1 MLAKNRLYFR
11 EFFMLKSLP
20 YTVLLLSS
28 LTLSSLTLLSSTAS
42 AETTVKENKV
52 MVPAFKANYTILR
65 GGDAVGKASR
75 ELQYLNNGM
84 AKYSYHTD
92 IEWLIFSDTRE
103 ETSTVKLN
111 GNKVTP
117 TNYVYKREGT
127 GRDKYFEWSYD
138 TANNTATNKKK
149 KKTKNIEFPENI
161 QDSLS
166 YHLQHRLNLI
176 SKPEQKQFVY
186 PVIKSSGSMKNYV
199 YQYDGE
205 EEIMLPY
212 GLVKTVKFKREVV
225 EKKRVTYAWF
235 APELDYLLV
244 KLYQIKGDVEQF
256 EAQLESVDVMNSNE
270 STTK

>member
-1 MLAKNRLYFR
+1 
-11 EFFMLKSLP
+11 MLKSLP
-20 YTVLLLSS
+20 YVTLLAST
-28 LTLSSLTLLSSTAS
+28 LTLFSSTPFAQATDQTS
-42 AETTVKENKV
+42 KV
-52 MVPAFKANYTILR
+52 MVPAFNANYTILR
-65 GGDAVGKASR
+65 SSKSVGKATRKLS
-75 ELQYLNNGM
+75 YLDNGM

-92 IEWLIFSDTRE
+92 IEWLIFSDTRD

-111 GNKVTP
+111 DNKVTP
-117 TNYVYKREGT
+117 RNYVFKREGT
-127 GRDKYFEWSYD
+127 GRDKYYEWSYD
-138 TANNTATNKKK
+138 TANGTATDEKKN
-149 KKTKNIEFPENI
+149 KTKTIDFPDNI

-186 PVIKSSGSMKNYV
+186 PVIKSSGSLKNYV

-225 EKKRVTYAWF
+225 EKKRITYAWF

-256 EAQLESVDVMNSNE
+256 EAQLESVDIIDTKE
-270 STTK
+270 SASK

>member
-1 MLAKNRLYFR
+1 
-11 EFFMLKSLP
+11 MLKSLP
-20 YTVLLLSS
+20 YATLLLSS
-28 LTLSSLTLLSSTAS
+28 LTLFSSTSFAQ
-42 AETTVKENKV
+42 ATDKESKV
-52 MVPAFKANYTILR
+52 LVPAFTANYTILR
-65 GGDAVGKASR
+65 SSKSVGKATR
-75 ELQYLNNGM
+75 KLDYLDNGM

-92 IEWLIFSDTRE
+92 IEWLIFSDIRE
-103 ETSTVKLN
+103 ETSIVKLN

-117 TNYVYKREGT
+117 TSYVYKREGT
-127 GRDKYFEWSYD
+127 GRDKHYKWSYD
-138 TANNTATNKKK
+138 TASNTATDEKKN
-149 KKTKNIEFPENI
+149 KTKTIDFPDNI

-186 PVIKSSGSMKNYV
+186 PVIKSSGSLKNYV

-225 EKKRVTYAWF
+225 EKKRITYAWF

-256 EAQLESVDVMNSNE
+256 EAQLESVDLVKSNE
-270 STTK
+270 TTNK

>member
-1 MLAKNRLYFR
+1 
-11 EFFMLKSLP
+11 
-20 YTVLLLSS
+20 
-28 LTLSSLTLLSSTAS
+28 
-42 AETTVKENKV
+42 
-52 MVPAFKANYTILR
+52 MVPAFNANYTILR
-65 GGDAVGKASR
+65 SSKSVGKATRKLS
-75 ELQYLNNGM
+75 YLDNGM

-92 IEWLIFSDTRE
+92 IEWLIFSDTRD

-117 TNYVYKREGT
+117 TNYVFKREGT
-127 GRDKYFEWSYD
+127 GRDKYYEWSYD
-138 TANNTATNKKK
+138 TANGTATDEKKN
-149 KKTKNIEFPENI
+149 KTKTIDFPDNI

-186 PVIKSSGSMKNYV
+186 PVIKSSGSLKNYV

-225 EKKRVTYAWF
+225 EKKRITYAWF

-256 EAQLESVDVMNSNE
+256 EAQLESVDIIDTKE
-270 STTK
+270 SASK

>member
-1 MLAKNRLYFR
+1 
-11 EFFMLKSLP
+11 MLKSLP
-20 YTVLLLSS
+20 YVTLLAST
-28 LTLSSLTLLSSTAS
+28 LTLFSSTSFAQATDQTS
-42 AETTVKENKV
+42 KV
-52 MVPAFKANYTILR
+52 MVPAFNANYTILR
-65 GGDAVGKASR
+65 SSKSVGKATRKLS
-75 ELQYLNNGM
+75 YLDNGM

-92 IEWLIFSDTRE
+92 IEWLIFSDTRD

-117 TNYVYKREGT
+117 TNYVFKREGT
-127 GRDKYFEWSYD
+127 GRDKYYEWSYD
-138 TANNTATNKKK
+138 TANGTATDEKKN
-149 KKTKNIEFPENI
+149 KTKTIDFPDNI

-186 PVIKSSGSMKNYV
+186 PVIKSSGSLKNYV

-225 EKKRVTYAWF
+225 EKKRITYAWF

-256 EAQLESVDVMNSNE
+256 EAQLESVDIIDTKE
-270 STTK
+270 SASK

>member
-1 MLAKNRLYFR
+1 
-11 EFFMLKSLP
+11 MLKSLP
-20 YTVLLLSS
+20 YVTLLAS
-28 LTLSSLTLLSSTAS
+28 TLTLLSSISFAQATDQTS
-42 AETTVKENKV
+42 KV
-52 MVPAFKANYTILR
+52 MVPAFNANYTILR
-65 GGDAVGKASR
+65 SSKSVGKATRKLS
-75 ELQYLNNGM
+75 YLDNGM

-92 IEWLIFSDTRE
+92 IEWLIFSDTRD

-117 TNYVYKREGT
+117 KNYVFKREGT
-127 GRDKYFEWSYD
+127 GRDKYYEWSYD
-138 TANNTATNKKK
+138 TANGTATDEKKN
-149 KKTKNIEFPENI
+149 KTKTIDFPDNI

-186 PVIKSSGSMKNYV
+186 PVIKSSGSLKNYV

-225 EKKRVTYAWF
+225 EKKRITYAWF

-256 EAQLESVDVMNSNE
+256 EAQLESVDIIDTKE
-270 STTK
+270 SASK

>member
-1 MLAKNRLYFR
+1 
-11 EFFMLKSLP
+11 MLKSLP
-20 YTVLLLSS
+20 YVTLLLSS
-28 LTLSSLTLLSSTAS
+28 VTLFSISSF
-42 AETTVKENKV
+42 AETTDKKSNV
-52 MVPAFKANYTILR
+52 MVPAFTANYSILR
-65 GGDAVGKASR
+65 SAKPVGKAYRKLS
-75 ELQYLNNGM
+75 YLDNGL
-84 AKYSYHTD
+84 AEYSYHTD
-92 IEWLIFSDTRE
+92 IEWLIFSDMRE

-127 GRDKYFEWSYD
+127 GRDKYYEWSYD
-138 TANNTATNKKK
+138 TVNNTATNKKK
-149 KKTKNIEFPENI
+149 NKTKNIDFPDNI

-176 SKPEQKQFVY
+176 SRPEQKQFVY

-225 EKKRVTYAWF
+225 EKKRITYAWF

-256 EAQLESVDVMNSNE
+256 EAQLQSVDVTEQS
-270 STTK
+270 SPAKQ

>member
-1 MLAKNRLYFR
+1 
-11 EFFMLKSLP
+11 MLKSLP
-20 YTVLLLSS
+20 YVTLLAST
-28 LTLSSLTLLSSTAS
+28 LTLFSSTSFAQATDQTS
-42 AETTVKENKV
+42 KV
-52 MVPAFKANYTILR
+52 MVPAFNANYTILR
-65 GGDAVGKASR
+65 SSKSVGKATRKLS
-75 ELQYLNNGM
+75 YLDNGM

-92 IEWLIFSDTRE
+92 IEWLIFSDTRD

-117 TNYVYKREGT
+117 TNYVFKREGT
-127 GRDKYFEWSYD
+127 GRDKYYEWSYD
-138 TANNTATNKKK
+138 TANGTATDEKKN
-149 KKTKNIEFPENI
+149 KTKTIDFPDNI

-186 PVIKSSGSMKNYV
+186 PVIKSSGSLKNYV

-225 EKKRVTYAWF
+225 EKKRITYAWF

-256 EAQLESVDVMNSNE
+256 EAQLESVDI
-270 STTK
+270 TDTKEPASK

>member
-1 MLAKNRLYFR
+1 
-11 EFFMLKSLP
+11 MLKSLP
-20 YTVLLLSS
+20 YVTLLAST
-28 LTLSSLTLLSSTAS
+28 LTLFSSISFAQATDQTS
-42 AETTVKENKV
+42 KV
-52 MVPAFKANYTILR
+52 MVPAFNANYTILR
-65 GGDAVGKASR
+65 SSKSVGKATRKLS
-75 ELQYLNNGM
+75 YLDNGM
-84 AKYSYHTD
+84 ARYSYHTD
-92 IEWLIFSDTRE
+92 IEWLIFSDTRD

-117 TNYVYKREGT
+117 INYVFKREGT
-127 GRDKYFEWSYD
+127 GRDKYYEWSYD
-138 TANNTATNKKK
+138 TANGTATDEKKN
-149 KKTKNIEFPENI
+149 KTKTIDFPDNI

-186 PVIKSSGSMKNYV
+186 PVIKSSGSLKNYV

-225 EKKRVTYAWF
+225 EKKRITYAWF

-256 EAQLESVDVMNSNE
+256 EAQLESVDIIDTKE
-270 STTK
+270 SASK

>member
-1 MLAKNRLYFR
+1 
-11 EFFMLKSLP
+11 MLKSLP
-20 YTVLLLSS
+20 YVTLLAST
-28 LTLSSLTLLSSTAS
+28 LTLFSSTSFAQATDQTS
-42 AETTVKENKV
+42 KV
-52 MVPAFKANYTILR
+52 MVPAFNANYTILR
-65 GGDAVGKASR
+65 SSKSVGKATRKLS
-75 ELQYLNNGM
+75 YLDNGI

-92 IEWLIFSDTRE
+92 IEWLIFSDTRDE
-103 ETSTVKLN
+103 ISTVKLN

-117 TNYVYKREGT
+117 TNYVFKREGT
-127 GRDKYFEWSYD
+127 GRDKYYEWSYD
-138 TANNTATNKKK
+138 TANGTATDEKKN
-149 KKTKNIEFPENI
+149 KTKTIDFPDNI

-186 PVIKSSGSMKNYV
+186 PVIKSSGSLKNYV

-225 EKKRVTYAWF
+225 EKKRITYAWF

-256 EAQLESVDVMNSNE
+256 EAQLESVDIID
-270 STTK
+270 TKEPASK

>member
-1 MLAKNRLYFR
+1 
-11 EFFMLKSLP
+11 MLKSLP
-20 YTVLLLSS
+20 YVTLLAST
-28 LTLSSLTLLSSTAS
+28 LTLFSSTSFAQATDQTS
-42 AETTVKENKV
+42 KV
-52 MVPAFKANYTILR
+52 MVPAFNANYTILR
-65 GGDAVGKASR
+65 SSKSVGKATRKLS
-75 ELQYLNNGM
+75 YLDNGM

-92 IEWLIFSDTRE
+92 IEWLIFSDTRDE
-103 ETSTVKLN
+103 ISTVKLN

-117 TNYVYKREGT
+117 TNYVFKREGT
-127 GRDKYFEWSYD
+127 GRDKYYEWSYD
-138 TANNTATNKKK
+138 TANGTATNKKK
-149 KKTKNIEFPENI
+149 NKTKIIDFPDNI

-186 PVIKSSGSMKNYV
+186 PVIKSSGSLKNYV

-225 EKKRVTYAWF
+225 EKKRITYAWF

-256 EAQLESVDVMNSNE
+256 EAQLESVDIIDTKE
-270 STTK
+270 SASK

>member
-1 MLAKNRLYFR
+1 
-11 EFFMLKSLP
+11 MLKSLP
-20 YTVLLLSS
+20 YVTLLAST
-28 LTLSSLTLLSSTAS
+28 LTLFSSTSFAQATDQTS
-42 AETTVKENKV
+42 KV
-52 MVPAFKANYTILR
+52 MVPAFNANYTILR
-65 GGDAVGKASR
+65 SSKSVGKATRKLS
-75 ELQYLNNGM
+75 YLDNGM

-92 IEWLIFSDTRE
+92 IEWLIFSDTRD

-117 TNYVYKREGT
+117 INYVFKREGT
-127 GRDKYFEWSYD
+127 GRDKYYEWSYD
-138 TANNTATNKKK
+138 TANGTATDEKKN
-149 KKTKNIEFPENI
+149 KTKTIDFPDNI

-186 PVIKSSGSMKNYV
+186 PVIKSSGSLKNYV

-225 EKKRVTYAWF
+225 EKKRITYAWF

-256 EAQLESVDVMNSNE
+256 EAQLESFDIIDTKE
-270 STTK
+270 SASK

>member
-1 MLAKNRLYFR
+1 
-11 EFFMLKSLP
+11 MLKSLP
-20 YTVLLLSS
+20 YVTLLAST
-28 LTLSSLTLLSSTAS
+28 LTLFSSTSFAQATDQTS
-42 AETTVKENKV
+42 KV
-52 MVPAFKANYTILR
+52 MVPAFNANYTILR
-65 GGDAVGKASR
+65 SSKSVGKATRKLS
-75 ELQYLNNGM
+75 YLDNGM

-92 IEWLIFSDTRE
+92 IEWLIFSDTRDE
-103 ETSTVKLN
+103 ISTVKLN

-117 TNYVYKREGT
+117 TNYVFKREGT
-127 GRDKYFEWSYD
+127 GRDKYYEWSYD
-138 TANNTATNKKK
+138 TANGTATDEKKN
-149 KKTKNIEFPENI
+149 KTKTIDFPDNI

-186 PVIKSSGSMKNYV
+186 PVIKSSGSLKNYV

-225 EKKRVTYAWF
+225 EKKRITYAWF

-256 EAQLESVDVMNSNE
+256 EAQLESVDI
-270 STTK
+270 TDTKEPASK